1 MKNGVLFGLL
11 LAACFGETR
20 HPLAPEDLFSV
31 KNITAVSLSPDGAM
45 VAFAT
50 REASLKQ
57 DNYHSTLWIA
67 RATRASVPRKGLEDA
82 ESPEWSPDGKKLAC
96 ISTRSGR
103 PQIVIL
109 DAASLNVDLESSVAT
124 GVRWFRWNPK

>member
-11 LAACFGETR
+11 LPMCLAETY
-20 HPLAPEDLFSV
+20 HPIVPEDLFSV
-31 KNITAVSLSPDGAM
+31 RNIISVSLSPDGSM
-45 VAFAT
+45 ISFAA

-57 DNYHSTLWIA
+57 DNYHSTLWLTPA
-67 RATRASVPRKGLEDA
+67 RRASVPRKALDDA

-109 DAASLNVDLESSVAT
+109 DGASLNVDLESSVAA
-124 GVRWFRWNPK
+124 GVRSFRWSPK